1 MERRLKKLREVSML
15 ERTYHAEPENLPA
28 DPNLWK
34 TLSSR
39 KQFGMLQEEVNIVE
53 EQW

>member
-1 MERRLKKLREVSML
+1 MERRLKKLRDVSML
-15 ERTYHAEPENLPA
+15 ERTYHVKPENLPA
-28 DPNLWK
+28 DPNLWN
-34 TLSSR
+34 TLSPL